1 MSRPPIPY
9 AYQACPHRARYRIG
23 RWHWWLTDGETGPE
37 LCRGTARTEWGANRR
52 LERALKRCV
61 GKPGPK
67 RPLSPVTALAITR
80 QLNADGIPVT
90 VCAGDCVDV
99 CATCPVTTEQ
109 EVAALAAVLAA
120 TDQRVNWREAVSR

>member
-1 MSRPPIPY
+1 
-9 AYQACPHRARYRIG
+9 
-23 RWHWWLTDGETGPE
+23 
-37 LCRGTARTEWGANRR
+37 
-52 LERALKRCV
+52 
-61 GKPGPK
+61 
-67 RPLSPVTALAITR
+67 
-80 QLNADGIPVT
+80 VT